1 MVESFTITVTGRGC
15 EDPLVE
21 ASGAA
26 RYLQDKTAV
35 HVRGAR
41 DKKLV

>member
-1 MVESFTITVTGRGC
+1 MEPFIIPVTGRGC
-15 EDPLVE
+15 GDPLVE

-26 RYLQDKTAV
+26 RYLQDKTAL
-35 HVRGAR
+35 HVRSVR